1 VQVLRTPARQPHAL
15 LVLNPAVAPRQ
26 VLVHGEAGGMM
37 RLKEAL
43 RKQAA
48 LRGEARQFYTPALGQ
63 PVRIPHKAERTA
75 KACPQ
80 AIVCNLSRSHTWSVV
95 PMSTSKAWPKGASRL
110 LTPHARPQ
118 YGSASLTPASGIALA
133 EHLHRILAA
142 PLWSWCQF
150 GGPPLASHAKQGTG

>member
-80 AIVCNLSRSHTWSVV
+80 AIVCNLSRSHTWS
-95 PMSTSKAWPKGASRL
+95 ACRCLQARRGQKGPVGFSRRMLDLSMVL
-110 LTPHARPQ
+110 LR
-118 YGSASLTPASGIALA
+118 
-133 EHLHRILAA
+133 
-142 PLWSWCQF
+142 
-150 GGPPLASHAKQGTG
+150 